1 MNTSGARTVTYTVQI
16 TNNGDAPA
24 YTLNFSDMLTGVGL
38 DFISA
43 SHVGGVVPTSIGS
56 SDPFIITYTSLLP

>member
-1 MNTSGARTVTYTVQI
+1 MNTSGARTVTYTIQI

-43 SHVGGVVPTSIGS
+43 SYVG
-56 SDPFIITYTSLLP
+56 

>member
-1 MNTSGARTVTYTVQI
+1 MNTSGARTVTYTIQV

-24 YTLNFSDMLTGVGL
+24 YTLNFSDILGGVGF

-43 SHVGGVVPTSIGS
+43 SHVA
-56 SDPFIITYTSLLP
+56 